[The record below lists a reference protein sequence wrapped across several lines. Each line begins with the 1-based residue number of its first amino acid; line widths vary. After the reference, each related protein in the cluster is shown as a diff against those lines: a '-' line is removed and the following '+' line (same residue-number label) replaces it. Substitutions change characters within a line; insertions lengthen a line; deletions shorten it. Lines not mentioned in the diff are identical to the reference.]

1 MLSLTQTLG
10 SDATA
15 ALLENR
21 DPVLIHV
28 TVPLI
33 PFVLAGSRFI
43 DWHTYGL
50 RLYWWSQSQLKRFVL
65 GDDGCERNEA
75 EANSTSR
82 MREPAELKSSSD
94 AATITRRVMGGL
106 LLPTCA
112 AVCGQL
118 LFDGLIEEQWKKSL
132 LVSTTSP
139 LLVSFI
145 PVWQGGFVYVLGK
158 GIVKMM
164 YRHQQYV
171 RQASRTIL
179 SWDES

>member
-132 LVSTTSP
+132 LVRTTSP
-139 LLVSFI
+139 LSVSCLFLFCR
-145 PVWQGGFVYVLGK
+145 VDLFTSWEK
-158 GIVKMM
+158 
-164 YRHQQYV
+164 
-171 RQASRTIL
+171 AS
-179 SWDES
+179 